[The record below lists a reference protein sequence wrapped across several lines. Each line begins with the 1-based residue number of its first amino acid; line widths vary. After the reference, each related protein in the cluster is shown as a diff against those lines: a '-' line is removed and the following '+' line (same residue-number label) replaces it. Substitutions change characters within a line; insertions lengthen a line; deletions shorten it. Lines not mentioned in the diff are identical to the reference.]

1 MRQLKKRLTES
12 RKGLARLD
20 TNFHEAVRQLC
31 VNHLRVD
38 EDGFAVGAQSR
49 RRVTPFC
56 ARRWERTVYKQ
67 YSEQGVNILV
77 YNLIRVDSQQRTTMG
92 MRNFSNSRE

>member
-1 MRQLKKRLTES
+1 MRLTES

-31 VNHLRVD
+31 DNHLRVD

-49 RRVTPFC
+49 TTGNTILC
-56 ARRWERTVYKQ
+56 ASVGKDCLQ
-67 YSEQGVNILV
+67 AI
-77 YNLIRVDSQQRTTMG
+77 
-92 MRNFSNSRE
+92 